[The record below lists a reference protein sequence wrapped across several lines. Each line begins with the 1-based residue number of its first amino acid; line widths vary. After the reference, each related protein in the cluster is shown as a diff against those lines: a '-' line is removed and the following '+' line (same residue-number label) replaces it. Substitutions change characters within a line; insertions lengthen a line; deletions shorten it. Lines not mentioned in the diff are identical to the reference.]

1 VARAV
6 NLHLLKAEDFVLA
19 FYDMIIVH
27 KYGSYETCSS
37 LHLSYPC
44 ACSAGF
50 RRPSTALSGETNAA
64 RPRPSDHYR
73 EQLTLNTTEERAEIT
88 GIACGARSEVTQ
100 NLRAGLKHVT
110 GVREALRV
118 IVEDGYVSFVV

>member
-1 VARAV
+1 MEPLGSERPSLRSRLRSHELVARAV

-19 FYDMIIVH
+19 SYDMIIVY

-37 LHLSYPC
+37 LHLSYLC

-73 EQLTLNTTEERAEIT
+73 EQLTLNTTE
-88 GIACGARSEVTQ
+88 
-100 NLRAGLKHVT
+100 
-110 GVREALRV
+110 
-118 IVEDGYVSFVV
+118 

>member
-1 VARAV
+1 MARAV

-19 FYDMIIVH
+19 FYDMSIVY

-44 ACSAGF
+44 PCSAGF
-50 RRPSTALSGETNAA
+50 RRPSTDLSGETNAA

-73 EQLTLNTTEERAEIT
+73 EQLTLNTTE
-88 GIACGARSEVTQ
+88 
-100 NLRAGLKHVT
+100 
-110 GVREALRV
+110 
-118 IVEDGYVSFVV
+118 